1 MISDDVEEGLS
12 PSFKPF
18 AKEESDH
25 IDEDYDI
32 DIPTPAPFVEV
43 SLQQLKEKLDA
54 IPHEMKSSLVYAQQV
69 NTELVNDEHLLGF
82 LYAEKFDI
90 DVSVCMYELLPWIE
104 RDMYMFFI
112 SISSYFHLH

>member
-32 DIPTPAPFVEV
+32 DIPTPAPFLEV
-43 SLQQLKEKLDA
+43 SLQQLKAKLDST
-54 IPHEMKSSLVYAQQV
+54 PYEMKSSLVYAQQV
-69 NTELVNDEHLLGF
+69 SPELVNDEHLLGF

-104 RDMYMFFI
+104 RDVYCFACCNVREV
-112 SISSYFHLH
+112 

>member
-1 MISDDVEEGLS
+1 MISDDGDGS
-12 PSFKPF
+12 TSFKPF
-18 AKEESDH
+18 AGESDH

-54 IPHEMKSSLVYAQQV
+54 IPHETKSSFVHAQQV
-69 NTELVNDEHLLGF
+69 SPELVNDEHLLGF

-90 DVSVCMYELLPWIE
+90 DVSIKL
-104 RDMYMFFI
+104 
-112 SISSYFHLH
+112 